1 MDDANSRVMLLIGV
15 LKRFCLFSGKMNM
28 GLSST
33 SRQSLD
39 LAQAMSS
46 LRSRNK
52 RLVLNLPPQTRVNS
66 TSYYELR
73 GECDSVA
80 GVDCFVMRNGTS
92 ELSGN
97 FSSSSKFG

>member
-1 MDDANSRVMLLIGV
+1 MDAAHGIILLFLGV

-28 GLSST
+28 GLSSI

-39 LAQAMSS
+39 LSQAMSS

-73 GECDSVA
+73 GECDGVA
-80 GVDCFVMRNGTS
+80 GVDCFVMRNGTA